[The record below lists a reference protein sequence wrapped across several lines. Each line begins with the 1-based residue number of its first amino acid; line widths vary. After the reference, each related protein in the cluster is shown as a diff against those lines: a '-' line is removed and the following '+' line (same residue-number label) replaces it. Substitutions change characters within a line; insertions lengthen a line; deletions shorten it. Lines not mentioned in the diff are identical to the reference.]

1 MKRLLLLP
9 ILCLMPAAQAVD
21 YVKCEAIQKANE
33 RARQSSRA
41 IYDNL
46 RSQYFP
52 SIKEEIC
59 GPEPDFFS
67 FDSSSDPLGYSQAS
81 LAWTQC
87 ETFNSDEIY
96 AQLRAL
102 MNVDPDYK
110 KAKARVAKIQADYD
124 AEGCY

>member
-52 SIKEEIC
+52 SIKEE
-59 GPEPDFFS
+59 
-67 FDSSSDPLGYSQAS
+67 
-81 LAWTQC
+81 
-87 ETFNSDEIY
+87 
-96 AQLRAL
+96 
-102 MNVDPDYK
+102 
-110 KAKARVAKIQADYD
+110 
-124 AEGCY
+124 